1 MNDYLVNIP
10 TVVPALSIDTYLSDF
25 KMGTLKAIYGCCSA
39 IPVSELVQ
47 SGHSDLLEA
56 RSIVQLEDN
65 AYIVLGQRL
74 GVGKQGAVYSIAGN
88 NDLCIKIGRNRDS
101 QKQLRR
107 EIVGRK
113 IFDDLGV
120 SIPEILAHDS
130 HGQWIVKR
138 RWKDTGNCATVI
150 LSQNE
155 RCLSEAQAAA
165 IRQCADRFRLAG
177 FCTDMMPSNVL
188 FRGDSIAF
196 YESSLW
202 SLKVHPNWS
211 FYRCFLPAWLPDGF
225 QESELLG
232 FPPYPLNR
240 ERNLMMRS
248 SRRNKAYC
256 HEWIQE
262 LNAHGDL
269 SGDWWLDC

>member
-25 KMGTLKAIYGCCSA
+25 KMGTLKAIDGCCSA

-65 AYIVLGQRL
+65 AYIVLGQLL
-74 GVGKQGAVYSIAGN
+74 GVGKQGAVYSIAEN
-88 NDLCIKIGRNRDS
+88 DDLCIKIGRNDKS

-120 SIPEILAHDS
+120 TFPEVLAHDR
-130 HGQWIVKR
+130 HGQWIIKR
-138 RWKDTGNCATVI
+138 RWQDTDNCATIV
-150 LSQNE
+150 LRQNE
-155 RCLSEAQAAA
+155 RCLSEAQADV

-177 FCTDMMPSNVL
+177 FCADMMPSNVL

-202 SLKVHPNWS
+202 SLRVHPGWS
-211 FYRCFLPAWLPDGF
+211 FHTCFLPAWLPDGL
-225 QESELLG
+225 QESEFLG

-240 ERNLMMRS
+240 ERNQIMRS
-248 SRRNKAYC
+248 SHRNNAYC

-262 LNAHGDL
+262 LNAQGDL
-269 SGDWWLDC
+269 SADWWLDC